1 MLKVGSTVKEV
12 KLGKITLKI
21 DNLQNLSLDKH
32 RYRSEF
38 KLLGDRQSIFVFRR
52 GDSTFAPFRLTDAK
66 YQCAVAGLIQSMVKP
81 WSLDIR
87 GHNFDEG
94 NLQSSLRGSS
104 SLQSLNALTL
114 SENSGQNL
122 SRALRRDR

>member
-52 GDSTFAPFRLTDAK
+52 CDSTFAPFRLTDAK
-66 YQCAVAGLIQSMVKP
+66 YQFAVDGLIQAMTRP
-81 WSLDIR
+81 WNLDIR
-87 GHNFDEG
+87 GHNFDAG
-94 NLQSSLRGSS
+94 ALQSSIRGSS

-114 SENSGQNL
+114 SSSSWRNL
-122 SRALRRDR
+122 SKALHRDR